1 MLLITLNNEAHG
13 CTKHT
18 KWTHTHA
25 EDGNLN
31 TSQCTWIFQN
41 ITNCSYWLEKK
52 ITFLHLIIVTCIIMT
67 KHIIKKVSLRIMTNN
82 GENLKNAVVYEMP
95 ESHLG
100 STVHCVRWKHLW
112 WIRGRQWNVETECGI
127 IIENV
132 CLNKDY
138 HNYDCLNISSP
149 YKKHW
154 YFSNV

>member
-1 MLLITLNNEAHG
+1 MYKTHEVNPYTCWRWQSKHFTMHLNFS
-13 CTKHT
+13 KHY
-18 KWTHTHA
+18 K
-25 EDGNLN
+25 L
-31 TSQCTWIFQN
+31 
-41 ITNCSYWLEKK
+41 YWLEKK